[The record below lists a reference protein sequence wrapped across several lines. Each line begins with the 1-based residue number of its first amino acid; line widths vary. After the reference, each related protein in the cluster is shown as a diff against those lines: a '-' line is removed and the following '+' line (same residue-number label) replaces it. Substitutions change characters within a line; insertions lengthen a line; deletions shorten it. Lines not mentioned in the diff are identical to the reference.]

1 MLKVFLR
8 PGVLLALVI
17 LLIACQVRPS
27 NVSPATATPDP
38 LRPFLEP
45 DANYE
50 PVIAALKSAK
60 KSVLMEMYL
69 LTDSFVIDELKRARG
84 RGVDVRVLLETRPA
98 GGGTGNQP
106 AISELRAA
114 NVTVKTSNSAYRLGH
129 QKTIVVDERVALIM
143 TLDQAR
149 DSFATNREFGIVD
162 TVPEDVAEI
171 VSVFQADWNGNVP
184 VVSNPNL
191 VWSPMNARERL
202 LAFIDQAQ
210 RTLDVEAEQ
219 MQDDE
224 VEAHFISAVERGV
237 AVRLVMSPSVTGPD
251 PNAASQQRLKRGGV
265 KFRFLRFPRIDGN
278 MMVSDNHRGFVGS
291 QNFTRAS
298 LDLNRE
304 LGMLITDPRIVEGL
318 AATFLTDWDV
328 GK

>member
-8 PGVLLALVI
+8 LGVITALAI
-17 LLIACQVRPS
+17 LLIACQGRPS
-27 NVSPATATPDP
+27 NVSPATATPEP

-45 DANYE
+45 DAKDE

-60 KSVLMEMYL
+60 KSVFMAMYL
-69 LTDSFVIDELKRARG
+69 LTDNNVIDALKQARG
-84 RGVDVRVLLETRPA
+84 RGVDVQVLLEPRPG

-114 NVTVKTSNSAYRLGH
+114 NVTVKTSNSAYRLAH
-129 QKTIVVDERVALIM
+129 QKTIVVDERMALIM
-143 TLDQAR
+143 TLDQVR

-171 VSVFQADWNGNVP
+171 VTVFQADWDGREP
-184 VVSNPNL
+184 VVSNPTL

-202 LAFIDQAQ
+202 LAFIDQTQ

-224 VEAHFISAVERGV
+224 VEAHLIAAVGRGV
-237 AVRLVMSPSVTGPD
+237 AVRLVMSPSASGPD
-251 PNAASQQRLKRGGV
+251 PNAANQQRLKRGGV
-265 KFRFLRFPRIDGN
+265 KIRLLRIPRIDGN
-278 MMVSDNHRGFVGS
+278 IMVSDNRRGFVGS

-298 LDLNRE
+298 LDLDRE
-304 LGMLITDPRIVEGL
+304 LGILITDPRIVEGL
-318 AATFLTDWDV
+318 AATFLTDWDI